1 MEMLESGVMEERRPS
16 LAIGSNAKRPA
27 IGGSL
32 MERWPDVPFCIPTYI
47 RTFRPRHSTVEGEPS
62 LANPARRQSASPQ
75 QVLASS
81 E

>member
-16 LAIGSNAKRPA
+16 LAAMRRRA

-32 MERWPDVPFCIPTYI
+32 MERWPDVPFFIPTYI